1 VGNSWRRWAAAEV
14 EVGKSILGLLS
25 FDLGFGRDG
34 GNFLHFLPVELLTF
48 EACGSESLDARPRE
62 RMVDEF
68 ARKKPQQLEVRIHLF
83 GEVQLT
89 LRVIGGGSN
98 ALCQRIF

>member
-1 VGNSWRRWAAAEV
+1 
-14 EVGKSILGLLS
+14 
-25 FDLGFGRDG
+25 
-34 GNFLHFLPVELLTF
+34 
-48 EACGSESLDARPRE
+48 
-62 RMVDEF
+62 MVDEF